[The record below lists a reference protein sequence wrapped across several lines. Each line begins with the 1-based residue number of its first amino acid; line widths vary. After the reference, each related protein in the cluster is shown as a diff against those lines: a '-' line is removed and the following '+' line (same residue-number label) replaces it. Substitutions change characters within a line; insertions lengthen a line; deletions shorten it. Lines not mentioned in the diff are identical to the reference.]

1 MHKEIVKPKISVV
14 IPLYNKASFIKRSID
29 SVLNQTYNDYEVVIV
44 DDGSTDNSVEI
55 IKNNYSSEKIRIIR
69 KENGGPSSA
78 RNKGVLEANGEWVVF
93 LDADDMLLQFALDFF
108 SDLIRD
114 YSGIHYFV
122 CNYFLGFNGKAEL
135 FSSIRHEGILKNP
148 FFLEAARELTERPG
162 SSIIKREL
170 LLQNPFNEGLR
181 RYEDAEC
188 QYNIMRKTRIYQSF
202 VPVMISDRDASSA
215 ASFRKD
221 YREDFVCC
229 LDFEGKTFWE
239 RMSLYLLSLE
249 CKSGYPDQ
257 AVKYK
262 KIYRR
267 LDYRFSFLFLKVRR
281 LLRRIVYMNSRNK
294 CEYNYVDLLNSRTY
308 GDIEKLQNY

>member
-1 MHKEIVKPKISVV
+1 MPKISVV
-14 IPLYNKASFIKRSID
+14 IPLYNKAPYIRTTID
-29 SVLNQTYNDYEVVIV
+29 SVLNQTCDDYEVIIV
-44 DDGSTDNSVEI
+44 DDGSTDNSVEV
-55 IKNNYSSEKIRIIR
+55 IKSNYTSEKIRVIQ

-78 RNKGVLEANGEWVVF
+78 RNRGVQEANGEWVVF
-93 LDADDMLLQFALDFF
+93 LDADDMLLPFALDYF

-114 YSGIHYFV
+114 YSGNNYFV
-122 CNYFLGFNGKAEL
+122 CNYFLGYNGKARL

-148 FFLEAARELTERPG
+148 FFLEAIRELTERPG

-170 LLQNPFNEGLR
+170 LLQYPFNEKLR

-188 QYNIMRKTRIYQSF
+188 QYNIMRKNRIYQSF
-202 VPVMISDRDASSA
+202 VPVMISNRDASSA

-229 LDFEGKTFWE
+229 LVFEGKTFWE

-257 AVKYK
+257 AKRYK
-262 KIYRR
+262 KVYRR
-267 LDYRFSFLFLKVRR
+267 LDYKLAYMFLRA
-281 LLRRIVYMNSRNK
+281 RRIFYRLFYLDNRRNE
-294 CEYNYVDLLNSRTY
+294 EYDYADLLKSQRY
-308 GDIEKLQNY
+308 GDIEKLQNN